1 MVNGTCLT
9 AHERVTRRWAAV
21 VTLVVVLS
29 GSLIGQ
35 RADPRR
41 LVSTSPSI
49 TETLFAL
56 GLGDRVVGVSSYCR
70 FPPQVAALPKV
81 GAFLSPDAE
90 VIARL
95 KPDLVFVHT
104 GPNTAAAQLHA
115 LGIATVVVDRGSM
128 TTIFSTIRQIGTAAG
143 VTDRADMLAGEIN
156 TRLDRVRAAV
166 AARAP
171 RTVLIVVGRQTGTLS
186 DIIAVGHSSYL
197 NEVAAIAGGRNALPA
212 AVKQEYPRL
221 SLETVI
227 SLSPDVIIDVGE
239 MGESP
244 SDSDRRRAIT
254 KGLWQRQ
261 PLVKA
266 AREGRVFVTTD
277 AAFTVPGPRIVT
289 VAETMAGWF
298 HGVRFP

>member
-1 MVNGTCLT
+1 MANEKAIRRRAGLVALVMVAGGSLT
-9 AHERVTRRWAAV
+9 A
-21 VTLVVVLS
+21 
-29 GSLIGQ
+29 Q
-35 RADPRR
+35 RASPVR

-70 FPPQVAALPKV
+70 FPPEVAALPKV

-104 GPNTAAAQLHA
+104 GPNTAAAQLAA
-115 LGIATVVVDRGSM
+115 LRIPTAMIDRGSLP
-128 TTIFSTIRQIGTAAG
+128 TIFLTIRQIGAAAG
-143 VTDRADMLAGEIN
+143 VPDRGDTLIATITG
-156 TRLDRVRAAV
+156 RLDRVKTAV
-166 AARAP
+166 AGRTP
-171 RTVLIVVGRQTGTLS
+171 RTVLIIVGRQTGTLS
-186 DIIAVGHSSYL
+186 DLIAVGHSSYL

-212 AVKQEYPRL
+212 SVRLEYPRI
-221 SLETVI
+221 SMETVI
-227 SLSPDVIIDVGE
+227 SLSPDVIVDIGE

-244 SDSDRRRAIT
+244 SDSDRRRQIT
-254 KGLWQRQ
+254 ESLWKRQ
-261 PLVKA
+261 TLVEA
-266 AREGRVFVTTD
+266 AHEGRVFVTTD
-277 AAFTVPGPRIVT
+277 EAFTVPGPRIVN

>member
-1 MVNGTCLT
+1 MRFT
-9 AHERVTRRWAAV
+9 ANRNEIHRWATLVA
-21 VTLVVVLS
+21 LVVVAS
-29 GSLIGQ
+29 GSLTARQAI
-35 RADPRR
+35 PMR

-70 FPPQVAALPKV
+70 FPPEVATLPKV

-104 GPNTAAAQLHA
+104 GPNTAAAQLTA
-115 LGIATVVVDRGSM
+115 LRIPTAVIDRGSLP
-128 TTIFSTIRQIGTAAG
+128 TIFSTIRQIGSAAG
-143 VTDRADMLAGEIN
+143 VPDRADALIATIN
-156 TRLDRVRAAV
+156 ARLDRVKTTV

-171 RTVLIVVGRQTGTLS
+171 RTVLIIVGRQTGTLS
-186 DIIAVGHSSYL
+186 DIIAVGHTSYL
-197 NEVAAIAGGRNALPA
+197 TEVAAIAGGRNALPVS
-212 AVKQEYPRL
+212 VKQEYPRI
-221 SLETVI
+221 SMETVI
-227 SLSPDVIIDVGE
+227 SLSPDVIIDIGE

-244 SDSDRRRAIT
+244 SDSDRRRQIT
-254 KGLWQRQ
+254 ESLWKRQ
-261 PLVKA
+261 TLVKA

-277 AAFTVPGPRIVT
+277 EAFTVPGPRIVN